1 MSANIAGL
9 YLNVLREIRGE
20 NKQESFSEAV
30 SKAVSYLQE
39 HYNESVS
46 LSSCAVSVGVNSS
59 YLSRIFHEETGSTLT
74 EYLNRIRVEK
84 AKELLYEKH
93 HLKEVVSLCGFKRYS
108 YF

>member
-1 MSANIAGL
+1 ML
-9 YLNVLREIRGE
+9 
-20 NKQESFSEAV
+20 
-30 SKAVSYLQE
+30 
-39 HYNESVS
+39 
-46 LSSCAVSVGVNSS
+46 GVNSS

-108 YF
+108 YFLKIFKEYTDMTPKEFLSRHQEILERGSD